1 MSLEEH
7 GLVIGNLGKVTVC
20 QEDGSVVDILDN
32 SDASLCEKGEYAIRF
47 HSDYVLAL
55 SCLNED
61 SPCITN
67 QMASV
72 LDERYHTHVTVVLKL
87 SF

>member
-1 MSLEEH
+1 MTDLKTIREEIEKAYICLEEH
-7 GLVIGNLGKVTVC
+7 CLVIGNLGKVTVC
-20 QEDGSVVDILDN
+20 LEDDNVVEYPSG
-32 SDASLCEKGEYAIRF
+32 SDASLCKKGEYAIRF
-47 HSDYVLAL
+47 HSDYVLVL

-72 LDERYHTHVTVVLKL
+72 LG
-87 SF
+87 